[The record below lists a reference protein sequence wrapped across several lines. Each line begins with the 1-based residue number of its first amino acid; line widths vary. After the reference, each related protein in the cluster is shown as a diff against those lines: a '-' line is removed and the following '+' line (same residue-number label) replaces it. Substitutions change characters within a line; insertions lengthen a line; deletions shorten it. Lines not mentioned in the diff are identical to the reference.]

1 MALLVRKPYDPF
13 DFPALYEKAR
23 TAAESSNA
31 LEEWERY
38 GYENPKKWE
47 EDFRLGQ
54 QDLFWL
60 CTQLLGLALLD
71 TPDSFHRKLCTGFF
85 IKKNPYNK
93 ARDWKDSVAKQDTG
107 VKNRLLLYPRGTFKS
122 SLTLA
127 DVIQWI
133 LCFPNIRVL
142 YMTAEENL
150 AVDFVR
156 QIKSYFQVP
165 CDKDKKTDKWVPNQ
179 KITQFQMLYWAHCVP
194 ANKKED
200 ERQFLS
206 PARTEQQV
214 QPTVLAI
221 SLGMSTAGIH
231 GDVGVHDDCVSNKNS
246 GPKATPENRK
256 TVADEIKSARPLID
270 LYGYRFYVG
279 TNWNEADAYEVIQEA
294 MPDLRVEKAAAWTV
308 KPGSRKK
315 KINELTE
322 DDVDLLF
329 PADGNGVPR
338 LTFKALMD
346 EYKVDSYIFSCQYL
360 LNPQASKI
368 VKFTE
373 QMLRK
378 QIISHD
384 QFPQPGSYFIAQFW
398 DFAKTANADSDRSCG
413 MTAQIAT
420 AGHLAGRM
428 FISEIVRG
436 RFSKSE
442 LPFQLARMALRWR
455 PVEKLGIEKSPGAD
469 FLENDI
475 LRAFAKVGYPDA
487 PSIEWV
493 TLDTQKDAKNVR
505 AETSETLMIDNRVFF
520 SDQIPKELM
529 DEVIQEFV
537 KFKPGSNRKDDS
549 VDTLGHIARYLPKDI
564 TPPQTVQEEMTAA
577 WDLLAQKQLH
587 ERQFMTSGDTE
598 NTYSTKFSYPTA
610 PNPGW
615 KTDGY
620 DRKEIVVPPPTH
632 WEGLPIYQNP
642 DQMIYG
648 T

>member
-13 DFPALYEKAR
+13 DFPTLYERAKN
-23 TAAESSNA
+23 AASITESQ
-31 LEEWERY
+31 EDWVRY
-38 GYENPKKWE
+38 GYSDPKKWE
-47 EDFRLGQ
+47 EDFKLGQ

-71 TPDSFHRKLCTGFF
+71 TPTSFHRRLCTDYF
-85 IKKNPYNK
+85 IKKNPYIK
-93 ARDWKDSVAKQDTG
+93 ASDWKDAISRQSQQ
-107 VKNRLLLYPRGTFKS
+107 KNRLLLYPRGTFKS

-133 LCFPNIRVL
+133 LCFPNCRVL

-156 QIKSYFQVP
+156 QIKSHFQVP
-165 CDKDKKTDKWVPNQ
+165 ENTKL
-179 KITQFQMLYWAHCVP
+179 TQFQMLYWAHCVP
-194 ANKKED
+194 AKKKED

-206 PARTEQQV
+206 PARVEKQV
-214 QPTVLAI
+214 QPTILAI

-231 GDVGVHDDCVSNKNS
+231 GDIGVHDDTVSNKNS
-246 GPKATPENRK
+246 GPKATPEQRK

-270 LYGYRFYVG
+270 LYGFRFYAG
-279 TNWNEADAYEVIQEA
+279 TNWNEADAYEVMQEA
-294 MPDLRVEKAAAWTV
+294 MPDLVVEKAAAWTV

-329 PADGNGVPR
+329 PHDGNGVPR

-346 EYKVDSYIFSCQYL
+346 EYRVDSYIFSCQYL

-378 QIISHD
+378 QIISQD

-413 MTAQIAT
+413 MTAQVTIA
-420 AGHLAGRM
+420 GPLAGRM
-428 FISEIVRG
+428 FICEVVRG
-436 RFSKSE
+436 RYSKSE
-442 LPFQLARMALRWR
+442 LPFQVAGMAGRWR
-455 PVEKLGIEKSPGAD
+455 PVEKLGVEKSPGAD

-520 SDQIPKELM
+520 SDQIPKEIM

-564 TPPQTVQEEMTAA
+564 TPPQTEQEKMTAA
-577 WDLLAQKQLH
+577 WDLLARKQTS
-587 ERQFMTSGDTE
+587 ERQFLHRE
-598 NTYSTKFSYPTA
+598 NPTA
-610 PNPGW
+610 GEDKNPGMW
-615 KTDGY
+615 KQDGY
-620 DRKEIVVPPPTH
+620 DRKEIIIPAPTH
-632 WEGLPIYQNP
+632 WEGLPIYQSP
-642 DQMIYG
+642 EHMIYG